1 MLRYLGALV
10 HDMRT
15 VRKMLRYFGALVHD
29 MRMVR
34 NICVGVA
41 SYGFLIILLAVN
53 DHF

>member
-1 MLRYLGALV
+1 
-10 HDMRT
+10 MRT
-15 VRKMLRYFGALVHD
+15 VRIMLRNFSALVYD

-41 SYGFLIILLAVN
+41 SYGFLIIVLAVN